1 MAGSQLKRLKATLRD
16 QGITGPQQSKK
27 QKRKAAQDSRARG
40 EKKLQR
46 GLVLDEIR
54 QQFNPFDL
62 KHAARGPKFEVT
74 TIRPATGDAA
84 RGIKGR
90 PTQTRAAGEERR
102 RQTLLV
108 EMQRRNKVGG
118 ILDRRFGENDPTMA
132 PEEKMLERFALEKQR
147 IHKKSSLFDL
157 EDDEPSEVEL
167 THMGKSL
174 TFEEKPIDDFNEEDL
189 DAADDSDGSVRER
202 QRLKRVRS
210 MAAGAGEEEA
220 EQPERKKSKKE
231 VMQEIIAKSK
241 MYKNER
247 QAAKED
253 DDDVRAEL
261 DKQLCDIQLLLSTA
275 GKNAK
280 RPDVSDAPVSTIAG
294 TDRDA
299 FEKNYDLQ
307 VKRLA
312 QDRRAQPTERTKTDE
327 ERAAE
332 EAEKLQKLEERRQ
345 KRMRGEEVSDSESS
359 EDRNND
365 GENPATATH
374 EEDDE
379 DEFGLGSGLKTRP
392 TATQLGFDDE
402 DDFFIDEN
410 LVASG
415 SDAEPVDSDE
425 EGDDSPVQG
434 EADADEDE
442 EDEFTK
448 GLLNE
453 EEARDPI
460 FKSASCPKASTVS
473 KSDDDDRLP
482 FTFPCPQSHEEF
494 ESMTQAFPRNSL
506 PMIVQ
511 RIRALYHPKLD
522 SRNKERLAG
531 FAVALVDF
539 VSSPWVEGTSPSF
552 SVLESLVRHIHS
564 LAKMFPVEIG
574 SRFRYHIR
582 TMGRERPLA
591 LRPSDLILLT
601 AVGTIFPTSDHFHQ
615 VVTPAMLVMGWYLG
629 QCVPREMSDYA
640 VGVFLSIL
648 SLQYQ
653 HLSKRYVPEVIN
665 FCLNTLCALSPIRP
679 RNELGNF
686 PQHEPPR
693 GTRIEHA
700 QAIPLRRLRLTD
712 CVSVPVE
719 GKQAASLKVALFD
732 TCIRVLEGAAE
743 LWSGKS
749 AFHETFEQAAK
760 VMEHSRSGDCR
771 VHLPG
776 ELLDRAEKVEAKLGR
791 MLRLAQLSRRPLE
804 LHHHR
809 PLAIKT
815 FVPKFEE
822 TFDPAKHYDP
832 DRERAELAKLKAE
845 HKKERKGL
853 MRELRK
859 DANFMAREKLRIKK
873 AKDEA
878 YEKKYKR
885 LIAEIQGEEGREANA
900 YEREKQARQRANKR

>member
-1 MAGSQLKRLKATLRD
+1 MAGSQLKRLKASLRE

-46 GLVLDEIR
+46 GLVLDSIR

-74 TIRPATGDAA
+74 TNRPATGDAA
-84 RGIKGR
+84 RGIRGR
-90 PTQTRAAGEERR
+90 PTQARAAGEERR
-102 RQTLLV
+102 RQNLLV

-118 ILDRRFGENDPTMA
+118 ILDRRFGENDPTMT
-132 PEEKMLERFALEKQR
+132 PEQKMLERFALEKQR
-147 IHKKSSLFDL
+147 SHNKSSLFDL
-157 EDDEPSEVEL
+157 EDDDASGVEL

-174 TFEEKPIDDFNEEDL
+174 TFGDEPVDDFNEEDL
-189 DAADDSDGSVRER
+189 DAADDSDVSVRER

-241 MYKNER
+241 MHKYER

-253 DDDVRAEL
+253 DDEMRAEL
-261 DKQLCDIQLLLSTA
+261 DKELSEIQVLLSTA
-275 GKNAK
+275 KGGKGA
-280 RPDVSDAPVSTIAG
+280 DLAEAPLSTIAG
-294 TDRDA
+294 TDRNA
-299 FEKNYDLQ
+299 FDKNYDLQ

-332 EAEKLQKLEERRQ
+332 ESEKLQKLEERRR
-345 KRMRGEEVSDSESS
+345 KRMWGEEVSDSESS
-359 EDRNND
+359 EDEGNKGGD
-365 GENPATATH
+365 EAGATAL
-374 EEDDE
+374 EDDDE
-379 DEFGLGSGLKTRP
+379 DEFGLGKGLKTRP
-392 TATQLGFDDE
+392 TATELGFDDE
-402 DDFFIDEN
+402 DDFLIDDN

-415 SDAEPVDSDE
+415 SDLEPVDSDE
-425 EGDDSPVQG
+425 EDENGSDQEG
-434 EADADEDE
+434 KAYEDED
-442 EDEFTK
+442 DEFTK

-453 EEARDPI
+453 EEARDAI
-460 FKSASCPKASTVS
+460 FTSGSDPKAADRP
-473 KSDDDDRLP
+473 KSGDEGLP
-482 FTFPCPQSHEEF
+482 FTFACPQSCQEF
-494 ESMTQAFPRNSL
+494 DTMTQAFPRSSL
-506 PMIVQ
+506 PTVVQ
-511 RIRALYHPKLD
+511 RVRALYHPKLD
-522 SRNKERLAG
+522 SGNKEKLAG

-539 VSSPWVEGTSPSF
+539 VAMPWAEKTSPPF
-552 SVLESLVRHIHS
+552 SVMESLVRHIHS

-574 SRFRYHIR
+574 NRFRHHIGK
-582 TMGRERPLA
+582 MGGEGRLA
-591 LRPSDLILLT
+591 LEPSDIIVLT

-615 VVTPAMLVMGWYLG
+615 VATPAMLVMAWYLG
-629 QCVPREMSDYA
+629 QCVPRKTSDYV
-640 VGVFLSIL
+640 VGLFLSIL
-648 SLQYQ
+648 ALQYQ
-653 HLSKRYVPEVIN
+653 QLSKRYVPEVMN
-665 FCLNTLCALSPIRP
+665 FCLNTLCALSPVGP
-679 RNELGNF
+679 AEQLGNF
-686 PQHEPPR
+686 PQHEPPP
-693 GTRIEHA
+693 GTRIQDA
-700 QAIPLRRLRLTD
+700 KAIAARRLRLGD
-712 CVSVPVE
+712 CVAGRVE
-719 GKQAASLKVALFD
+719 GDQAASLKVAIFD
-732 TCIRVLEGAAE
+732 TCVRVVEGAAE

-749 AFHETFEQAAK
+749 AFLETFEQAVK
-760 VMEHSRSGDCR
+760 VIRHSRSEVCR
-771 VHLPG
+771 THLPA
-776 ELLDRAEKVEAKLGR
+776 ELLDRADKVEAKAAR

-822 TFDPAKHYDP
+822 TFDPSKHYDP
-832 DRERAELAKLKAE
+832 DRERAELAKLRAE

-853 MRELRK
+853 MRELRR
-859 DANFMAREKLRIKK
+859 DANFMAREKLRVKK

-900 YEREKQARQRANKR
+900 YEREKQARKRANKR